1 MNDEQK
7 LEHKRTQNR
16 LRQKKFYD
24 AHKARLTQGK
34 RDDRAEL
41 ARLRRQVVEPVV
53 VEPAPVVVA
62 PNLIYNEETV
72 VGLLNGLDIN
82 DKTRVKYIRDIK
94 IVFRITD
101 CANLAGC
108 LKTFT
113 KIKKGIEEAKQ
124 VADPTKSY
132 AVNSK
137 KAFVQ
142 AILYCVDKFN
152 IPLTPP
158 VKQKFVDYFNE
169 LKIDSKDITN
179 DRKINPTHA
188 VIPFTEYLAKIEA
201 KFGEDSKQN
210 LIARIYNEVTA
221 RDNFSKL
228 IMATTLRKNDDTL
241 NNYLVVPRSKN
252 TPCKIVLNSFKT
264 DSRYK
269 QMSIVLTKYLSKL
282 IRDYIEKHKL
292 TDELFPN
299 SKRGLTSYITIMNK
313 AIGLKGSINLIRHMK
328 VAEFLAKPNLTAEQR
343 RIMAESMAHSPVT
356 QLDYNR
362 LIQ

>member
-1 MNDEQK
+1 MNVEQK
-7 LEHKRTQNR
+7 QEHKKIQNR

-24 AHKARLTQGK
+24 LNKARLTQGK

-41 ARLRRQVVEPVV
+41 ARLRREVVEPVV

-62 PNLIYNEETV
+62 PNLIYNEENV

-82 DKTRVKYIRDIK
+82 DKTRGKYIRDIK
-94 IVFRITD
+94 NVFRIS
-101 CANLAGC
+101 GY
-108 LKTFT
+108 LKTYT
-113 KIKKGIEEAKQ
+113 KIKKSIEDAKQ

-142 AILYCVDKFN
+142 AILYCVDKFK

-210 LIARIYNEVTA
+210 LIARLYNEMTA
-221 RDNFSKL
+221 RDNFSGL
-228 IMATTLRKNDDTL
+228 IIVTTLRKNDDTL

-252 TPCKIVLNSFKT
+252 TSCKIVLNSYKT
-264 DSRYK
+264 DARYK

-292 TDELFPN
+292 TDALFPN
-299 SKRGLTSYITIMNK
+299 SNRGLTGYITQMNK
-313 AIGLKGSINLIRHMK
+313 AIGLKGSINLIRHLK

-343 RIMAESMAHSPVT
+343 RIMAESMGHSPVT

>member
-1 MNDEQK
+1 MND
-7 LEHKRTQNR
+7 HKKTQNR

-24 AHKARLTQGK
+24 LNKARLTQGK

-41 ARLRRQVVEPVV
+41 ARLRREIVEPVV
-53 VEPAPVVVA
+53 VEPVPVVVV
-62 PNLIYNEETV
+62 PNLIYDEETV

-82 DKTRVKYIRDIK
+82 DKTRGKYIRDIK
-94 IVFRITD
+94 NVFRITD
-101 CANLAGC
+101 CANLSGC
-108 LKTFT
+108 LKTFN
-113 KIKKGIEEAKQ
+113 KIKNGIEDAKQ
-124 VADPTKSY
+124 VADPNKSY
-132 AVNSK
+132 AVNTRK
-137 KAFVQ
+137 GFVQ
-142 AILYCVDKFN
+142 SILYCVDKFK

-188 VIPFTEYLAKIEA
+188 VITYTDYMAKIEA

-221 RDNFSKL
+221 RDNFGGL
-228 IMATTLRKNDDTL
+228 IIVTTLRKNDDTL

-252 TPCKIVLNSFKT
+252 TSCKIVLNSYKT
-264 DSRYK
+264 DARYK
-269 QMSIVLTKYLSKL
+269 QMSVVLTKYLSRL
-282 IRDYIEKHKL
+282 IRDYIDKHKL

-299 SKRGLTSYITIMNK
+299 NNNRGLSGYITQMNK
-313 AIGLKGSINLIRHMK
+313 SVGLKGSINLIRHMK
-328 VAEFLAKPNLTAEQR
+328 VAEFLARPNLTAEQR
-343 RIMAESMAHSPVT
+343 RIMAESLGHSPVT

-362 LIQ
+362 LVQ